1 MANILVTYY
10 SLTGNTKIIA
20 EAIYETLPPQKEI
33 LPLQEVKD
41 INPYDLLF
49 IGFPVHTHSV
59 PYAVEL
65 FLRSLPP
72 AKKIALFST
81 HGSHTGSHLSREAL
95 EHVLTL
101 LPQVNLLGTFTC
113 RGKVSLQAQEVFQ
126 KLPEHQAWATMAVSS
141 QNHPNQHDQ
150 EEAKSFAQ
158 WVLALYHSQK

>member
-81 HGSHTGSHLSREAL
+81 SRSTRTCPHSSSSSKSARNFHL
-95 EHVLTL
+95 
-101 LPQVNLLGTFTC
+101 PG
-113 RGKVSLQAQEVFQ
+113 
-126 KLPEHQAWATMAVSS
+126 
-141 QNHPNQHDQ
+141 
-150 EEAKSFAQ
+150 
-158 WVLALYHSQK
+158 